1 METVRKKKMCKYC
14 DNFEKKKL
22 QINDTFIVSPAKY
35 TFVGDGKE
43 YNVPL
48 FFCPACGRKLK

>member
-1 METVRKKKMCKYC
+1 MCKYC

-22 QINDTFIVSPAKY
+22 QINDAFIVSPAKY